1 MRSFAY
7 ILFGLF
13 VIGCQDIPP
22 VEKPTNL
29 IERSKMEAIIYEISV
44 MNGARSYDMKSL
56 SKYDVNPE
64 TYIFEKFDI
73 DSLQYANSVSYYA
86 SDIELYKEMYESI
99 QKRVDVEFSN
109 YDSLA
114 KIEKKVKD
122 SLRTLRAKEIQREK
136 DSIKRADSIAGKK
149 EKPRTSRNP
158 VRVSKEILI
167 DSL

>member
-1 MRSFAY
+1 
-7 ILFGLF
+7 
-13 VIGCQDIPP
+13 
-22 VEKPTNL
+22 
-29 IERSKMEAIIYEISV
+29 MEAIIYEISV
-44 MNGARSYDMKSL
+44 LNGARSYDMKSL

-86 SDIELYKEMYESI
+86 SDIESYKEMYESI
-99 QKRVDVEFSN
+99 QKRVDLEFSN

-136 DSIKRADSIAGKK
+136 DSIKR
-149 EKPRTSRNP
+149 E
-158 VRVSKEILI
+158 SKVV
-167 DSL
+167 